1 MSGMLCFYIAK
12 PVIYTLWS
20 RHNERRGQR
29 DSIEL
34 SALICSFMKMFGET
48 LYSESLIFVFF
59 GVFLWTY
66 VDDNLRSHGG
76 SLLYQDD
83 CVAPRHWSWVSLEFP
98 PVMVNVRIGGW
109 EADPRSVYRGNFN
122 PERVTIKL
130 YWIDL
135 RTQDNGELTQECG
148 PESVWAYLVL
158 CACFSSSGCQN
169 GAGAFRDG
177 QNQEGMP
184 HLLRRNWRYWRSA
197 LKKKTCVLI

>member
-1 MSGMLCFYIAK
+1 MSGMLCFYITK

-83 CVAPRHWSWVSLEFP
+83 CVAPRHWSWVSFVFPSLFIRLGFGEGKQILDLYPCFFFLSLDSWTAPCLE
-98 PVMVNVRIGGW
+98 
-109 EADPRSVYRGNFN
+109 
-122 PERVTIKL
+122 
-130 YWIDL
+130 
-135 RTQDNGELTQECG
+135 C
-148 PESVWAYLVL
+148 ESAVASIVKEVFQKATYGS
-158 CACFSSSGCQN
+158 SSSGKISCSTE
-169 GAGAFRDG
+169 F
-177 QNQEGMP
+177 
-184 HLLRRNWRYWRSA
+184 
-197 LKKKTCVLI
+197 TF

>member
-1 MSGMLCFYIAK
+1 MPLQSHTRSKMSGMLCFYIAK

-34 SALICSFMKMFGET
+34 SALICFT

-83 CVAPRHWSWVSLEFP
+83 CVAPRHWSWVSFVFP
-98 PVMVNVRIGGW
+98 SLFIRLGFGEGKQIL
-109 EADPRSVYRGNFN
+109 D
-122 PERVTIKL
+122 L
-130 YWIDL
+130 YL
-135 RTQDNGELTQECG
+135 GETAPLFFF
-148 PESVWAYLVL
+148 SVWTP
-158 CACFSSSGCQN
+158 
-169 GAGAFRDG
+169 
-177 QNQEGMP
+177 E
-184 HLLRRNWRYWRSA
+184 LLLGWSVSLR
-197 LKKKTCVLI
+197 